1 MDPLVMGVDSSTQS
15 TTVQLRSLESG
26 ELAASASSPHPPTRP
41 PRSEADPNA
50 WWGSLVDC
58 CEQLGDLRRR
68 VVGVSVAGQQHGL
81 IIVDATH
88 RVIRPAKLWNDT
100 ESAPQADRLRARL
113 GDADW
118 ALACGSVPVA
128 SFTITK
134 LAWLLENEPDSVENA
149 AKIMLPHDW
158 ITWRLTG
165 EHVTDRGDASGT
177 GWFDPVANEY
187 RKDLLSLV
195 GERDWIPLLPNV
207 LGPVEP
213 AGELG
218 PEAASELGLD
228 PGIVVGPG
236 TGDNMAAA
244 LGLGLQPGDVG
255 ISLGTSG
262 TAFAVSSV
270 PTADESGLVAGFAD
284 ATGRYLP
291 LVCTLNATR
300 VTDTV
305 ASWLGVD
312 LSELSVLA
320 LKAPAGSEGV
330 VMVPFFDG
338 ERTPNRP
345 EATGEMLGLRTGT
358 TRAQIA
364 RAAHEGV
371 ICGLLN
377 GVDALVANGSETS
390 GRMILAGGGARSPA
404 YRQILA
410 DLAGMEIVVPETTDA
425 VAAGSCL
432 QAAAVSMDTAPLDL
446 ASRWELGAGAV
457 VDPTPHV
464 NGTIVR
470 ATFDRVVYGREDAG

>member
-26 ELAASASSPHPPTRP
+26 ELTASASSPHPPTTP

-50 WWGSLVDC
+50 WWRALVDC
-58 CEQLGDLRRR
+58 CEQLGDLRSR
-68 VVGVSVAGQQHGL
+68 VVAVSVAGQQHGL
-81 IIVDATH
+81 IVVDASD
-88 RVIRPAKLWNDT
+88 RVVRPAKLWNDT
-100 ESAPQADRLRARL
+100 ESAPQADALRARF
-113 GDADW
+113 GEADW

-134 LAWLLENEPDSVENA
+134 LAWLLENEPESIEDA
-149 AKIMLPHDW
+149 ARIMLPHDW

-177 GWFDPVANEY
+177 GWFDPVANGY
-187 RKDLLSLV
+187 RYDLLALA
-195 GERDWIPLLPNV
+195 GERNWAPLLPRV
-207 LGPVEP
+207 LGPLEP
-213 AGELG
+213 AGKLG
-218 PEAASELGLD
+218 DDAAAELGLD
-228 PGIVVGPG
+228 AGIVVGPG

-244 LGLGLQPGDVG
+244 LGLGLQPGDVA

-270 PTADESGLVAGFAD
+270 PTADESGVVAGFAD

-320 LKAPAGSEGV
+320 LKAPSGSEGV

-345 EATGEMLGLRTGT
+345 EATGEMVGLRTGT
-358 TRAQIA
+358 TATQIA

-377 GVDALVANGSETS
+377 GVDALAGNGSDTS

-404 YRQILA
+404 YRQVLA
-410 DLAGMEIVVPETTDA
+410 DLAGTEVIVPETTDA
-425 VAAGSCL
+425 VATGSCL
-432 QAAAVSMDTAPLDL
+432 QAAAVKIDTAPLDL
-446 ASRWELGAGAV
+446 ASTWELGAGAV
-457 VDPTPHV
+457 VEPTP
-464 NGTIVR
+464 NADGKTVR
-470 ATFDRVVYGREDAG
+470 AAFDRAVYGG

>member
-1 MDPLVMGVDSSTQS
+1 MDRLVMGVDSSTQS
-15 TTVQLRSLESG
+15 TTVQLRSLETG
-26 ELAASASSPHPPTRP
+26 GLAASASSPHPPTTP

-50 WWGSLVDC
+50 WWRSLVDC
-58 CEQLGDLRRR
+58 CQQLGESRSR
-68 VVGVSVAGQQHGL
+68 VVAVSVAGQQHGL
-81 IIVDATH
+81 VVVDESG
-88 RVIRPAKLWNDT
+88 RVVRPAKLWNDT
-100 ESAPQADRLRARL
+100 ESAPQADELRARL
-113 GDADW
+113 GDENW
-118 ALACGSVPVA
+118 ARACGSVPVA

-134 LAWLLENEPDSVENA
+134 LAWLVENEPRSIDDA

-177 GWFDPVANEY
+177 GWFDPVADEY
-187 RKDLLSLV
+187 RHDLLTLAE
-195 GERDWIPLLPNV
+195 GRDWLPLLPRV
-207 LGPVEP
+207 LGPVDP
-213 AGELG
+213 AGELSQD
-218 PEAASELGLD
+218 AASELGLE

-262 TAFAVSSV
+262 TAFAVSSA

-300 VTDTV
+300 VTDTI
-305 ASWLGVD
+305 ASWLGVG

-330 VMVPFFDG
+330 VMVPFFNG

-345 EATGEMLGLRTGT
+345 EATGEMSGLRTGT

-371 ICGLLN
+371 LCGLLN
-377 GVDALVANGSETS
+377 GVDALAANGSEVS

-410 DLAGMEIVVPETTDA
+410 DLAGSKIVVPETIDA

-432 QAAAVSMDTAPLDL
+432 QAAAVSLETTPLHL
-446 ASRWELGAGAV
+446 ASRWKLGAGAV
-457 VDPTPHV
+457 VEPTPEA
-464 NGTIVR
+464 NGTAAR
-470 ATFDRVVYGREDAG
+470 GAFNQAVYGK